1 MSSTGAG
8 GGERTGG
15 FNGLLVALLVI
26 SIIFAVVDFGLLSYK
41 AGQDAKA
48 SALVT
53 RAQVLSQQLSRQ
65 SNDAAGGNLDAFGT
79 LKATR
84 DSIAD
89 LITRLKQGDTRNG
102 MDGYAGYDSLKGDFA
117 ALDDA
122 WKQLSTDA
130 GKILDS
136 KEQIIGSGG
145 NIDEFNRKTAVLNSR
160 MDEVVKILT
169 ERTASTNQVMIASR
183 QMLYADRMQRRAQSI
198 IQGGEDSPTA
208 AAAPQRDAQF
218 YGQMLAGPLNGEP
231 GRNVKAMDKAAPRR
245 FMSDT

>member
-208 AAAPQRDAQF
+208 AAGLQRDAQF
-218 YGQMLAGPLNGEP
+218 YGQILAGLLNGAP
-231 GRNVKAMDKAAPRR
+231 DLNVKAMDNAAAREILT
-245 FMSDT
+245 DI